1 MTTKNRTLAQRQR
14 RDVGMMLLVFVIEWS
29 MTIRLV
35 DLPFARGRTLTFWS
49 ILTQGMLLTMGT
61 MELLYGMTGFGLK
74 LSILTYGS

>member
-1 MTTKNRTLAQRQR
+1 MKTKKRTLVHRQR

-49 ILTQGMLLTMGT
+49 IPTQVMPLTMVT
-61 MELLYGMTGFGLK
+61 TVLLYGMTGLGLK
-74 LSILTYGS
+74 LSIITYDS